1 MQILEQQLPT
11 GHGAVLTAYLQ
22 PVGGEF
28 APLARRPA
36 VLVLP
41 GGGYQMCS
49 DREADPVAH
58 AFLKAGFQ
66 AFVLR

>member
-36 VLVLP
+36 VLV
-41 GGGYQMCS
+41 
-49 DREADPVAH
+49 R
-58 AFLKAGFQ
+58 
-66 AFVLR
+66 